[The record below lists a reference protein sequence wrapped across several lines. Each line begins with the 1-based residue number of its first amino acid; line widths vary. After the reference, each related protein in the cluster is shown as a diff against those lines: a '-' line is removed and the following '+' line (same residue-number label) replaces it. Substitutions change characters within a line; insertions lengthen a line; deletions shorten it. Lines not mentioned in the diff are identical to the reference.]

1 MSEIVFKL
9 RDSDS
14 LLFSNRISKQKK
26 PDIKKE
32 QKINQYSVEIKPV
45 SEITTRRTI
54 INVNILA

>member
-9 RDSDS
+9 RDLDS
-14 LLFSNRISKQKK
+14 LLFSSRISKQKTGYQIRTK
-26 PDIKKE
+26 V
-32 QKINQYSVEIKPV
+32 NQYSVEIKPV